1 MARPRT
7 CIGRAAACATV
18 AFLAAGPV
26 PGLAQVPTFRAE
38 TELVSLGVSVPDGH
52 GGFVDDLTL
61 ADFEVLED
69 GHPQGVR
76 YFARGFE
83 DGEAPDLH
91 VGLLFDTSGSMDD
104 DIALSRTAAIRFLDT
119 LRQAR
124 DITLVDFDTEV
135 RVSEFEQHDFPR
147 LIERIRSRR
156 PRGYT
161 AMYDALGVY
170 LERASHQ
177 RGRTILV
184 VFTDGGDTSSALRFD
199 EAVTAVRI
207 SDVTIYT
214 IGFLR
219 GRSRSGVLDERV
231 RLSEIAEQSG
241 GDAFF
246 PASLKQIEEA
256 YATILAQLRAQYTLG
271 YHPTNTAADGTWRK
285 VDVRVLREGVEGK
298 RIQAREGYFAPYRP
312 E

>member
-1 MARPRT
+1 MVSSRTSALCVTLAVLGVSAPR
-7 CIGRAAACATV
+7 I
-18 AFLAAGPV
+18 
-26 PGLAQVPTFRAE
+26 LAQAPTFRAG
-38 TELVSLGVSVPDGH
+38 TELVSLGVSVPDGD
-52 GGFVDDLTL
+52 GGFVEDL
-61 ADFEVLED
+61 AAGDFEVLED
-69 GHPQGVR
+69 GRPQRVQ
-76 YFARGFE
+76 YFARGFD
-83 DGEAPDLH
+83 DGQGPELH
-91 VGLLFDTSGSMDD
+91 VGLLFDTSGSMDG

-147 LIERIRSRR
+147 LVERIRTRR

-170 LERASHQ
+170 LDRASHR

-199 EAVTAVRI
+199 EAITAVRI

-214 IGFLR
+214 IGFLQN
-219 GRSRSGVLDERV
+219 RSRSAFLDQRV
-231 RLSEIAEQSG
+231 RLDEIASQSG

-246 PASLKQIEEA
+246 PGSMREVEEA

-271 YHPTNTAADGTWRK
+271 YHPTNDAADGTWRE
-285 VDVRVLREGVEGK
+285 VEVRVRREDVQGE
-298 RIQAREGYFAPYRP
+298 RIQARQGYFAPYRP

>member
-1 MARPRT
+1 MACTRRNT
-7 CIGRAAACATV
+7 ACLTFVLLGAWG
-18 AFLAAGPV
+18 A
-26 PGLAQVPTFRAE
+26 PGSAQVPTFRAE
-38 TELVSLGVSVPDGH
+38 TELVSLGVSVPDGK
-52 GGFVDDLTL
+52 GGFVDDLT
-61 ADFEVLED
+61 AEDFEVLED
-69 GHPQGVR
+69 GHPQRVQ

-83 DGEAPDLH
+83 DGEGPDLH
-91 VGLLFDTSGSMDD
+91 IGLLFDTSGSMDD
-104 DIALSRTAAIRFLDT
+104 DIALARTSAIRFLDT

-147 LIERIRSRR
+147 LVERIRSRR

-170 LERASHQ
+170 LERASHG

-184 VFTDGGDTSSALRFD
+184 VFSDGGDTSSALRFD
-199 EAVTAVRI
+199 EAITAVRV

-214 IGFLR
+214 IGFLQR
-219 GRSRSGVLDERV
+219 RSRSSFLDERV
-231 RLSEIAEQSG
+231 RLTEIAEQSG

-246 PASLKQIEEA
+246 PVSLTQVEEA

-271 YHPTNTAADGTWRK
+271 YHPTNDAADGTWRR
-285 VDVRVLREGVEGK
+285 VDLRVLREGVEQK